1 MSKLEFITNEA
12 TGQLEPNVVAYDRVN
27 WVNDQTRLNAENMN
41 VMDEYIEY
49 LSSVTSYLAQAD
61 IQLNDVV
68 QKQVTPTL
76 AENTEL
82 LDKIYTN
89 LGLSEANYNEETKSF
104 SRTISGEV
112 VDINDAW
119 EHIVANTKSIAEN
132 TASINGLKTSV
143 EGITSG
149 LPSQVQAAV
158 DAYVG
163 TQFNNYYTKT
173 EIDAKIG
180 DIETLLGAL

>member
-1 MSKLEFITNEA
+1 MAKLEFITNEA
-12 TGQLEPNVVAYDRVN
+12 TGQLEPNVVAYDRIN

-49 LSSVTSYLAQAD
+49 LSTVTSYLAKVGL
-61 IQLNDVV
+61 QLNDVV
-68 QKQVTPTL
+68 QEQVTPTL

-89 LGLSEANYNEETKSF
+89 LGLSEANYDETNKSF
-104 SRTISGEV
+104 SRIIDGEV

-119 EHIVANTKSIAEN
+119 GHVVANTKSIAEN
-132 TASINGLKTSV
+132 TTAINGLKTSV
-143 EGITSG
+143 EGITSS
-149 LPSQVQAAV
+149 LPSQVQEAV
-158 DAYVG
+158 TAYVG
-163 TQFNNYYTKT
+163 TQLNNYYTKP